1 MTCSLNARVH
11 GKKIETMRRLWY
23 KTINKVKEVY
33 RIMTDPNEFLA
44 EIDGKITATNE
55 EKTSL
60 DSEVEK
66 LNAEHQ
72 TKLEGI
78 NTRRTELSS
87 LVSNLETTRER
98 IAWYASHFA
107 PPAPPKTEEQPEQ
120 TGDGDGFEATG

>member
-1 MTCSLNARVH
+1 
-11 GKKIETMRRLWY
+11 MRWLWY
-23 KTINKVKEVY
+23 KTINKFKEVY

-66 LNAEHQ
+66 INAEHR
-72 TKLEGI
+72 TRLDGI
-78 NTRRTELSS
+78 NARRTELST
-87 LVSNLETTRER
+87 LVTNLETTRER

-107 PPAPPKTEEQPEQ
+107 PPAPPEEQAQKQPEE
-120 TGDGDGFEATG
+120 TGNGDGFEATG